1 MAERHNGPYGDG
13 MTAYVIANLWNLN
26 MGPDIVRYVEEID
39 ATLAPFGGRFV
50 VHGSR
55 NDVREGDFPGDVIV
69 VEFPDRDSATAWY
82 ESDAY
87 QAILPLRVRNADGWV
102 VIVDG
107 VDDHHRATDI
117 LSAA

>member
-1 MAERHNGPYGDG
+1 
-13 MTAYVIANLWNLN
+13 MTAYAIANLWALT
-26 MGPDIVRYVEEID
+26 MGPEIVRYVEQID
-39 ATLAPFGGRFV
+39 ETLAPFGGRFA

-55 NDVREGDFPGDVIV
+55 TDVREGEFAGDVIV
-69 VEFPDRDSATAWY
+69 VEFPDRESATGWY

-87 QAILPLRVRNADGWV
+87 QAIVPLRTRNSAGWV

-107 VDDHHRATDI
+107 VDDHHHATDI